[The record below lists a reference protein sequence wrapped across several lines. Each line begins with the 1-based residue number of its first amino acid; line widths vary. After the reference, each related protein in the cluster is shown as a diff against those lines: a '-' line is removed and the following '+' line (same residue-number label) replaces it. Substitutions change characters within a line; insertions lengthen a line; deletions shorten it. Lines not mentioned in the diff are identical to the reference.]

1 MEQLIR
7 SIENIIS
14 LSPKDRLVITDLFEK
29 HIYTKGQHLLEIGN
43 VCRYVFFIKTGLVRY
58 YMINDG
64 EERTNY
70 FNKEDEFV
78 CNYRSFL
85 PKLASEIGI
94 QALEDTVVYRIN
106 KDNIDQLYKN
116 VEHGERFG
124 RLAIEQVFVSAIN
137 QLSSFY
143 TDSPE
148 QRYRKFI
155 ANFAD
160 TVQRVPQYY
169 IASFIGVKPPSLSRI
184 RKRLFQ
190 RPDD

>member
-1 MEQLIR
+1 MEKLIR
-7 SIENIIS
+7 SIENIIP
-14 LSPKDRLVITDLFEK
+14 LSSNDRLVIRELFQS
-29 HIYTKGQHLLEIGN
+29 HIYTKGEHLLEIGN
-43 VCRYVFFIKTGLVRY
+43 VCKYVFFIETGLVRY

-85 PKLASEIGI
+85 PKLPSEIGI
-94 QALEDTVVYRIN
+94 QALEETVAYRISS
-106 KDNIDQLYKN
+106 DHIAQLYKN

-124 RLAIEQVFVSAIN
+124 RLAIEQVFLSAIN

-143 TDSPE
+143 TDTPE
-148 QRYRKFI
+148 QRYSKFI
-155 ANFAD
+155 D
-160 TVQRVPQYY
+160 QSPDIVQRVPQYY

-184 RKRLFQ
+184 RQRLFQ
-190 RPDD
+190 RPND